1 MENALSNLSSEDL
14 GTYLLSKGIPQ
25 DVIDNLQGHAVD
37 GESLIAMN
45 NDHIKEVAPRIV
57 DRIKLGK
64 VISELKVW

>member
-1 MENALSNLSSEDL
+1 MENALSNLSSED
-14 GTYLLSKGIPQ
+14 LLSKGIPQ

-45 NDHIKEVAPRIV
+45 NDNIKEVAPRIV

-64 VISELKVW
+64 VISELQWNP